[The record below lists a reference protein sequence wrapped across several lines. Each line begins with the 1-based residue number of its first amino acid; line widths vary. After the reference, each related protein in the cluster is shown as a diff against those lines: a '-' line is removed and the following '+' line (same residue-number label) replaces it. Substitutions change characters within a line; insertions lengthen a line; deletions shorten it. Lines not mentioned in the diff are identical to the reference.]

1 MKNTKKKPARWEF
14 LNELDGRPTDTTPVR
29 SLYRKPDGWEWV
41 LYGLTALLWVA
52 ALGLAVTERYGS
64 VSLLVMSLCV
74 LGLRLTIFEA
84 KRRKRCKG
92 ALLGAVES
100 MTRRPRIRKSA
111 RYPVIRFAVDG
122 TDHLAYGVKSCHPS
136 TLGNEVWV
144 NYNANDPADCFVT
157 SDSRFKGGLIFTLVT
172 AVLGIVFLMLELS

>member
-1 MKNTKKKPARWEF
+1 MKNTKKKPDRWEF

-29 SLYRKPDGWEWV
+29 SLYRRPHVWEWV

-52 ALGLAVTERYGS
+52 ALGLAILEKYGA

-74 LGLRLTIFEA
+74 LGLRLTVFES
-84 KRRKRCKG
+84 KRRKRCRG
-92 ALLGAVES
+92 AILGTVES
-100 MTRRPRIRKSA
+100 VTRRPRIRKNA
-111 RYPVIRFAVDG
+111 RYPVIRFSVDG
-122 TDHLAYGVKSCHPS
+122 TDYLAYGAKPCHPS

-144 NYNANDPADCFVT
+144 HYNANDPADYYVT

>member
-14 LNELDGRPTDTTPVR
+14 LDELEGHPVDTTPVR
-29 SLYRKPDGWEWV
+29 SLYRRPHVWEWV

-52 ALGLAVTERYGS
+52 ALVLAVTGRYGA
-64 VSLLVMSLCV
+64 VSLVIIGLSVF
-74 LGLRLTIFEA
+74 GLRLTVFET

-92 ALLGAVES
+92 SLLGTVES
-100 MTRRPRIRKSA
+100 VTRRPRVRKNA
-111 RYPVIRFAVDG
+111 RYPVIRFVVEG
-122 TDHLAYGVKSCHPS
+122 TDYFAYGVKPCHPS

-144 NYNANDPADCFVT
+144 HYNENAPADCFVT
-157 SDSRFKGGLIFTLVT
+157 SDSRLKSGLIMTLVT

>member
-29 SLYRKPDGWEWV
+29 SLYRRPHVWEWV
-41 LYGLTALLWVA
+41 LYGLTALLWVV
-52 ALGLAVTERYGS
+52 ALLLAVTGRYGS

-92 ALLGAVES
+92 ALLGTVES

-111 RYPVIRFAVDG
+111 RYPVIRFSVDG
-122 TDHLAYGVKSCHPS
+122 TDCLAYGVKPCHPS

-144 NYNANDPADCFVT
+144 NYNANDTADCYVT
-157 SDSRFKGGLIFTLVT
+157 SDSRFKGGLITTLVT
-172 AVLGIVFLMLELS
+172 AVLGIVFLMLEMS